1 MIIKLNDANFQ
12 ELVLNNRS
20 EIVICVGTKE
30 ALSNPDSQQRM
41 KAFEHNENHP
51 AFMRHALPERTIG
64 IVDSTDPESVETAAR
79 FKANLGSWLGR
90 DSHPVETFIYD
101 GGKHRFTMFYYIKA
115 EEIYEKVV
123 KCRQHPWGSIREEFN
138 FLTKRTTI
146 QLNDANFQELV
157 LNNRSEIVICV
168 GTKEAL
174 SNPDA
179 QQRMRAFENHPAFR
193 HHPEETTIRI
203 VDSTDPESVETAAR
217 FKANLGSWLG
227 RDSRPV
233 ETFIYDAGKHR
244 FTMFYYIRAEE
255 IYEKVIRCRQDPWAS
270 KGTNFMFI
278 PNYNGRHSV

>member
-1 MIIKLNDANFQ
+1 MMGENI
-12 ELVLNNRS
+12 VLR
-20 EIVICVGTKE
+20 C
-30 ALSNPDSQQRM
+30 
-41 KAFEHNENHP
+41 
-51 AFMRHALPERTIG
+51 
-64 IVDSTDPESVETAAR
+64 
-79 FKANLGSWLGR
+79 
-90 DSHPVETFIYD
+90 FI
-101 GGKHRFTMFYYIKA
+101 IKA

-179 QQRMRAFENHPAFR
+179 QQR
-193 HHPEETTIRI
+193 IRDCFPHLSLI
-203 VDSTDPESVETAAR
+203 GMVDSTDPESVETAAR
-217 FKANLGSWLG
+217 FKANLGDSLG
-227 RDSRPV
+227 RASRPV